1 MQTKKQ
7 KQMSRSGL
15 LFMFLKG
22 SKRYYVL
29 AMAASLMVSLTE
41 MITPQFIRLTVDSV
55 IGSEPLSVPAPIA
68 AAVEAVGGVAALKSN
83 LFLIAAGVVLVALFT
98 GVFRYINMVSITKA
112 AETFTCRIRN
122 LLFAHIQRLPF
133 AWHMK
138 NRSGWPVSIV
148 IIAEARMCHRTS
160 ASIERSAISY
170 VKRYSQFI
178 WKPRFHR

>member
-22 SKRYYVL
+22 SKRYYAL

-83 LFLIAAGVVLVALFT
+83 LFLIAVGVVLVALFT

-138 NRSGWPVSIV
+138 NQTGD
-148 IIAEARMCHRTS
+148 IIQR
-160 ASIERSAISY
+160 
-170 VKRYSQFI
+170 
-178 WKPRFHR
+178 

>member
-55 IGSEPLSVPAPIA
+55 IGFEPLSVPAPIA

-83 LFLIAAGVVLVALFT
+83 LFLIAVGVVLVALFT
-98 GVFRYINMVSITKA
+98 GVFHHYQHVLQWNVFLLHPVA
-112 AETFTCRIRN
+112 HRIS
-122 LLFAHIQRLPF
+122 AQVHE
-133 AWHMK
+133 
-138 NRSGWPVSIV
+138 SGGL
-148 IIAEARMCHRTS
+148 
-160 ASIERSAISY
+160 
-170 VKRYSQFI
+170 Q
-178 WKPRFHR
+178 